1 MLKSSLVGGERY
13 EAYVPHPLPPIPVID
28 MAAIADLLE
37 KANLTVGEL
46 NGVVE
51 NAPDPNMINYMY
63 VRKEAVLS
71 SQIEGTQSTL
81 DDLLRYESSGTA
93 GTPIDD
99 VAEVSS
105 YVAALN
111 HGLKR
116 IDGGF
121 PLSLRLIREI
131 HGVLLTNSRG
141 KNKTP
146 G

>member
-1 MLKSSLVGGERY
+1 MARCCDMQRELQGTLTKSTLVGGERY
-13 EAYVPHPLPPIPVID
+13 ETYTPNPLPPVPGID

-37 KANLTVGEL
+37 KANLAIGEL

-51 NAPDPNMINYMY
+51 NAPDPNIINYAY

-81 DDLLRYESSGTA
+81 DDLLRYESGNAT

-99 VAEVSS
+99 VVEVSS

-116 IDGGF
+116 QF
-121 PLSLRLIREI
+121 ML
-131 HGVLLTNSRG
+131 
-141 KNKTP
+141 
-146 G
+146 